1 MRSSGAA
8 GAEFVGSRPTVVVV
22 TDLVLIGRG
31 RAADV
36 YDAGDGRVVRRYRAA
51 GAAGSVEIEAVAMRH
66 LRAHGAPVP
75 EVFSAEGNDLVME
88 RLDGPTML
96 DVLTSKPWRA
106 RAIGRR
112 LAALQAQVH
121 RVPIDGLEL
130 RRFSDGDSILHLD
143 LHPDNVM
150 LTARGPVII
159 DWSNVAIGDP
169 LADVM
174 YSWMIMVTSS
184 PDGVPLVLR
193 PALRRVRRMLTDGFI
208 ERTPLDD
215 TARGWIARVC
225 DVRLADPNTR
235 DDERRRV
242 RAFAAA
248 HGSVR

>member
-1 MRSSGAA
+1 M
-8 GAEFVGSRPTVVVV
+8 
-22 TDLVLIGRG
+22 TDLPLIGRG

-36 YDAGDGRVVRRYRAA
+36 YDAGDGRVLRRYRSERAT
-51 GAAGSVEIEAVAMRH
+51 GSVEIEAVAMRH

-96 DVLTSKPWRA
+96 DVLKTKPWRA
-106 RAIGRR
+106 RAIGRQ

-121 RVPIDGLEL
+121 RVPIDGLDL
-130 RRFSDGDSILHLD
+130 RRFSEGDSILHLD

-184 PDGVPLVLR
+184 PDGVPWVLR
-193 PALRRVRRMLTDGFI
+193 PALQRVRRMLTDGFV
-208 ERTPLDD
+208 ESTPLDER
-215 TARGWIARVC
+215 ARRWITRAC
-225 DVRLADPNTR
+225 EMRLADPNAH
-235 DDERRRV
+235 DDEKQRV
-242 RAFAAA
+242 RAFAAERGLPA
-248 HGSVR
+248 